1 MPSEIDVDEELVEE
15 ELEVESEA
23 EGDIEE
29 ELQGDLAL
37 TDDDEA
43 ADFLEKSEDLLDDTD
58 TPVADIAQALV
69 QGRQRF
75 GHHVVAAG
83 ADREALAAALRTAP
97 ATIAAATTKTRASW
111 PRMPR
116 DCCAP

>member
-1 MPSEIDVDEELVEE
+1 VEE

-58 TPVADIAQALV
+58 DY
-69 QGRQRF
+69 RNN
-75 GHHVVAAG
+75 
-83 ADREALAAALRTAP
+83 
-97 ATIAAATTKTRASW
+97 
-111 PRMPR
+111 
-116 DCCAP
+116 

>member
-1 MPSEIDVDEELVEE
+1 MPVAARPAPVSMPKEIDVDEELAEE
-15 ELEVESEA
+15 ELEVETEA

-58 TPVADIAQALV
+58 DY
-69 QGRQRF
+69 RNN
-75 GHHVVAAG
+75 
-83 ADREALAAALRTAP
+83 
-97 ATIAAATTKTRASW
+97 
-111 PRMPR
+111 
-116 DCCAP
+116 